1 MPNPFFTRPNF
12 EDRQIVQYTG
22 TSITLSGDTN
32 INYTGNFRIYKDAF
46 PGLVATSLDNDGTVG
61 WGPISGGSFTGNTS
75 GSCINDLYVHN
86 LYGCSPIMV
95 HDVLSG
101 NSTTNYLDLSSDP
114 QNLTLYNH
122 STSYGGTTN
131 YLKLG
136 DNAGI
141 GTAKLSGNGS
151 YLDLGSGSAFLNA
164 VNGVYLSTD
173 ASGYFWMYKN
183 YGFLL
188 QTPNAGSSSSTFL
201 LKSNNSGGQA
211 MGGSDLQSG
220 AHQGEL
226 ITGIPATS
234 VGLGSGV
241 MGTGLGNK
249 TTGFTGQ
256 DYQPVFISTP
266 RSRAY
271 DLSDF
276 STIKNVLFGGGSDNK
291 VYTGVTNSAL
301 IGGSG
306 NTINSYIKN
315 SVVLGGESITA
326 TTSNTVYVP
335 NLNIKTIGVG
345 TSVNNLGIDS
355 NGNVVVGSASSGST
369 SSGGI
374 TIDPYYQVGTGSTF
388 TWVVSGGTNG
398 STNYETTISA
408 NTTVNLTNV
417 INGHYGTLILHQ
429 DSVGSRTLTFGTVN
443 GGSVTHRVVNGGGG
457 LPVLTSNAYATDIL
471 SFTYNGSSMFWTVG
485 NDYT

>member
-1 MPNPFFTRPNF
+1 
-12 EDRQIVQYTG
+12 
-22 TSITLSGDTN
+22 
-32 INYTGNFRIYKDAF
+32 
-46 PGLVATSLDNDGTVG
+46 
-61 WGPISGGSFTGNTS
+61 
-75 GSCINDLYVHN
+75 
-86 LYGCSPIMV
+86 
-95 HDVLSG
+95 
-101 NSTTNYLDLSSDP
+101 
-114 QNLTLYNH
+114 
-122 STSYGGTTN
+122 
-131 YLKLG
+131 
-136 DNAGI
+136 
-141 GTAKLSGNGS
+141 
-151 YLDLGSGSAFLNA
+151 
-164 VNGVYLSTD
+164 
-173 ASGYFWMYKN
+173 
-183 YGFLL
+183 
-188 QTPNAGSSSSTFL
+188 
-201 LKSNNSGGQA
+201 
-211 MGGSDLQSG
+211 
-220 AHQGEL
+220 
-226 ITGIPATS
+226 
-234 VGLGSGV
+234 
-241 MGTGLGNK
+241 MGTGLGAGTNVY
-249 TTGFTGQ
+249 GVGGV
-256 DYQPVFISTP
+256 DYYPVFISTP
-266 RSRAY
+266 RSYAY
-271 DLSDF
+271 DT
-276 STIKNVLFGGGSDNK
+276 STYNSIKNVLFGGGSDNS